1 MIYISVRSH
10 PHNWFFTNSNYKTS
24 ISEADSKGI
33 SQLDDVSSPPSA
45 AVSSVASQLHGPN
58 IGNRN
63 GKEVVRSV
71 DDNNAV
77 ISRSH
82 DPPLHAVDPLR
93 LRASSAGSDPWASR
107 NNAATVFAHQASAG
121 SSSTHNWYVLM
132 SLFAWSVSVRLVY
145 AMSLLICCWFYK

>member
-33 SQLDDVSSPPSA
+33 SQLDDVSSPPAA

-58 IGNRN
+58 MGNRK

-121 SSSTHNWYVLM
+121 SSSTHN
-132 SLFAWSVSVRLVY
+132 
-145 AMSLLICCWFYK
+145 